1 MSASDSSKGKILV
14 VDDDDAFR
22 KFLEQLLSTSGYQV
36 FSAANGSEGVDMAG
50 KEIPDLIILDVMM
63 PDMSG
68 GMAAHHLSEN
78 IATKDIPIIF
88 LTSIISEDQEMMVD
102 NKDGSYQFLAKPIR
116 AERLLEEVEKVLRDL
131 STQT

>member
-1 MSASDSSKGKILV
+1 MVENSSKMAKILV
-14 VDDDDAFR
+14 VDDDDSFR
-22 KFLEQLLSTSGYQV
+22 SFLEELLGRTGYTVMAAPNGTRGIEFATS
-36 FSAANGSEGVDMAG
+36 
-50 KEIPDLIILDVMM
+50 EIPDLIILDVMM

-88 LTSIISEDQEMMVD
+88 LTSIISEEQEMMVD

-116 AERLLEEVEKVLRDL
+116 ADRLLEEVEKALQGP
-131 STQT
+131 SESE